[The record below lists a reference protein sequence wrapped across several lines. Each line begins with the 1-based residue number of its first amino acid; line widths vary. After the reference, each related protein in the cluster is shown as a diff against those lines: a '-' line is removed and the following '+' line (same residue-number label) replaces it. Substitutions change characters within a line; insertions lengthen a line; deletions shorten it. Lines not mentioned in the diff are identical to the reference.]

1 MMCTHL
7 RQLTRFLCCLST
19 VWLGAAVL
27 LPAAEEPG
35 ALQLG
40 PLQIAAGPWMV
51 VDDRG
56 LVTVSVRLLSP
67 IDLTAL
73 AKVQPYIGAAKIPTP
88 MMSRVIPGSGGTL
101 IGQIVASWTL
111 PPLTSGH
118 VRLGANPRA
127 PAVEVPVLPS
137 PTEAVSIAIVGGSR
151 WPTSSMVLGPLLT
164 KDELPA
170 KDELPVPMGKNIS
183 MVLLLGNA
191 AMARI
196 GTAGWESK
204 IPIVSRLVPP
214 RPGEQPDPLQV
225 AILGQSLGESEVSG
239 ADITWGC
246 LGLPSLIHGPEVAVD
261 IASRTR
267 AWNILLDP
275 VATWDLSLRA
285 PRDHH
290 EVSGLRIAVG
300 MARTLG
306 APCIIS
312 GGSPAGFISEPMIT
326 AQIGGLQVAGGGVR
340 YVSATPEGDG
350 VRSLDHF
357 TARTLDDPG
366 IMFIDA
372 DADTLVMRLAV
383 EAASQSALKKPLELL
398 RWRHDAIAVDS
409 GPGYSGPGRANVVA
423 LSEAWR
429 TAHPP
434 SKPDTK
440 DSKKSSPTQLDS
452 GADPLLA
459 WIPRRD
465 LAAGEWTLLELYTL
479 AASTSE
485 EDHHLAR
492 RLVADP
498 WFVGD
503 EDALLRRLPDW
514 LQRDAL
520 LRWMAEPDALARA
533 WIRVAGTTADT
544 HVVRALLAHVEQGG
558 AHVVLDVLVERLTAQ
573 AAGRIPVDED
583 PMLQSRLATAVF
595 DAATLSPTPL
605 RPIARELEK
614 KFSPLALK
622 PVTRFLERVG
632 RFRPA
637 P

>member
-1 MMCTHL
+1 MKCAHP
-7 RQLTRFLCCLST
+7 RQLMRFLCCLST
-19 VWLGAAVL
+19 VWLGMAVL
-27 LPAAEEPG
+27 LTAAEEPG

-56 LVTVSVRLLSP
+56 LVTVSVRLLAP

-73 AKVQPYIGAAKIPTP
+73 AKVQPYINRAKVPAP
-88 MMSRVIPGSGGTL
+88 MISRVIPVSEGTL
-101 IGQIVASWTL
+101 AGQIVASWTL

-118 VRLGANPRA
+118 VRLGADPRA

-151 WPTSSMVLGPLLT
+151 WPTSTTLLGPQ
-164 KDELPA
+164 PA
-170 KDELPVPMGKNIS
+170 KDEVPMQEKNSIS

-191 AMARI
+191 AIARV
-196 GTAGWESK
+196 GTAGWETK
-204 IPIVSRLVPP
+204 IPIMCRLAPP
-214 RPGEQPDPLQV
+214 RTGDQPDPLQV
-225 AILGQSLGESEVSG
+225 AILGRSDALGM
-239 ADITWGC
+239 DMTWGC
-246 LGLPSLIHGPEVAVD
+246 LGLPSLLHGPEVAVD

-267 AWNILLDP
+267 AWNLLLDP
-275 VATWDLSLRA
+275 MATWDLSLRA
-285 PRDHH
+285 PRDRRD
-290 EVSGLRIAVG
+290 VSGLRIAVG
-300 MARTLG
+300 MAHTLDV
-306 APCIIS
+306 PCIIS

-326 AQIGGLQVAGGGVR
+326 AQVGGLQVASGGVR
-340 YVSATPEGDG
+340 YLSATPEGEG

-357 TARTLDDPG
+357 TARSLDDYRV
-366 IMFIDA
+366 MVIDA
-372 DADTLVMRLAV
+372 DADSLVMRLTSETNA
-383 EAASQSALKKPLELL
+383 EPAIGTPQKMPAELL
-398 RWRHDAIAVDS
+398 RWRHDATAADS
-409 GPGYSGPGRANVVA
+409 GPGRGDVVA
-423 LSEAWR
+423 LSDAWR
-429 TAHPP
+429 EAHPTSDPGKKDLQKSPEKP
-434 SKPDTK
+434 SKVL
-440 DSKKSSPTQLDS
+440 PTTTDG

-465 LAAGEWTLLELYTL
+465 LATGQWSLLELYTL
-479 AASTSE
+479 AASTFE
-485 EDHHLAR
+485 ADHLLAR

-520 LRWMAEPDALARA
+520 LRWMAEPDAPAHA
-533 WIRVAGTTADT
+533 WIRVAGSTADT

-558 AHVVLDVLVERLTAQ
+558 AHVILDVLVERLTAQ

-605 RPIARELEK
+605 RPIACELEK
-614 KFSPLALK
+614 KFSPLAQK

-632 RFRPA
+632 RFRTA